1 MLLHPFPLRQTIL
14 KILDTKQLQL
24 RPARS
29 PRTSSWSWGV
39 AAAAAAEGADIP
51 CNWESTVPAAVWV
64 GVIDMVMVECGG
76 YSVVRC
82 IREQD

>member
-1 MLLHPFPLRQTIL
+1 MFLHPFPLRQTIL

-29 PRTSSWSWGV
+29 PRTRSWSLGV
-39 AAAAAAEGADIP
+39 AAAEGAGIP